1 MSTYY
6 IIKNE
11 YKIKMS
17 TSGSLYTNIMKCKII
32 LTQCM
37 KNKTMA
43 RYYGMTTQYGS
54 YSCQH
59 NYHGDKTKQT
69 A

>member
-11 YKIKMS
+11 YKIKNKHKRW
-17 TSGSLYTNIMKCKII
+17 LYANAMKCKII
-32 LTQCM
+32 LTWCT
-37 KNKTMA
+37 KNRTVA
-43 RYYGMTTQYGS
+43 RYYGKTTQYGG

-59 NYHGDKTKQT
+59 NYHSNKTNQT
-69 A
+69 V